1 MSLPR
6 QLKFF
11 IIDDD
16 PFFIELMTQLLAD
29 AGYSVASNHAAV
41 FALSD
46 IRAQRPD
53 CILVDLQ
60 MSEMDG
66 LELCAELRKMPE
78 IENAKIIFVSSHTA
92 ATWKQRAQDAGADG
106 YLTKPIDATTF
117 IRDIA
122 EIVEGA
128 A

>member
-1 MSLPR
+1 M
-6 QLKFF
+6 
-11 IIDDD
+11 
-16 PFFIELMTQLLAD
+16 LAD
-29 AGYSVASNHAAV
+29 AGHSVSSNHAAV

-78 IENAKIIFVSSHTA
+78 SKNAIIIFVSSHTA
-92 ATWKQRAQDAGADG
+92 ETWKQRATDAGADG
-106 YLTKPIDATTF
+106 YLVKPIDATTF
-117 IRDIA
+117 LQDIA
-122 EIVEGA
+122 DIVKGVEDS
-128 A
+128 